1 MTTVLSI
8 LDKRTADTTPEE
20 LADLVKEAQ
29 NSSTL
34 SVSDRPALAL
44 FVVLAGVS
52 DYKEIPALLE
62 KYRAMIAGV
71 GDDGMM
77 ACSSSPSRLPRSVWW
92 WHWSCLRSESP
103 LCARISPP
111 C

>member
-1 MTTVLSI
+1 M
-8 LDKRTADTTPEE
+8 
-20 LADLVKEAQ
+20 VKEAQ

-62 KYRAMIAGV
+62 KYKAMIAGV

-77 ACSSSPSRLPRSVWW
+77 ACSSSPSRLRGACGGGTGAACVPNPRF
-92 WHWSCLRSESP
+92 
-103 LCARISPP
+103 ARVFRRRVEGRRRIG
-111 C
+111 